1 MGFLNLE
8 GLRYLTAQ
16 LKTLFATKTYV
27 DEKFENSGTVKSVAN
42 IGPDGTGNVALTA
55 ENIQAIPNTAAVVSY
70 LEDGTPGDA
79 IPLNADTLGG
89 RPAEDFALS
98 ENGLPTV
105 EASKSGTVFQID
117 SVEAQQFILVPDAD
131 YVDGDTF
138 TIAGRSVEAKLPN
151 GTSLPGNFF
160 IAGAKIICLLN
171 NNTLYFAAGGGA
183 GGGGAGT
190 AKLCIYKA
198 VFTQEGWTLKTD
210 EGTSESWYEQTV
222 ALEAYNTN
230 KSATPNTVL
239 LTPMFI
245 KGESEEENSA
255 NAELAS
261 FKNDNGQVSVGDAT
275 VTVKA
280 VLSSAPNVSGTVYW
294 ASTDVVG
301 IAGGGSVPDNVM
313 LYRMD
318 DDTPGQPPTPINAD
332 TLQGHNAEY
341 FEEMAIHTYTCVT
354 SGTNHA
360 LTGTGNNIKFV
371 ADSDFAEGDTISVN
385 GTAVTAQTQGGET
398 LGDGAWV
405 AGAVV
410 VCYLEGRTLN
420 FNEGAFGAVKS
431 GQIIFASALNSM
443 NANTY
448 TNYDS
453 PYFLNGIC
461 KKSCNVHFF
470 AAIAYQ
476 AQNEKAFTFSVT
488 VNGEVKL
495 STNGP
500 DGGAANINRDMGT
513 LEINKG
519 DVVSAS
525 FPIGAGGANQRGGA
539 IIGILD

>member
-1 MGFLNLE
+1 
-8 GLRYLTAQ
+8 
-16 LKTLFATKTYV
+16 
-27 DEKFENSGTVKSVAN
+27 
-42 IGPDGTGNVALTA
+42 
-55 ENIQAIPNTAAVVSY
+55 
-70 LEDGTPGDA
+70 
-79 IPLNADTLGG
+79 
-89 RPAEDFALS
+89 
-98 ENGLPTV
+98 
-105 EASKSGTVFQID
+105 
-117 SVEAQQFILVPDAD
+117 
-131 YVDGDTF
+131 
-138 TIAGRSVEAKLPN
+138 
-151 GTSLPGNFF
+151 
-160 IAGAKIICLLN
+160 
-171 NNTLYFAAGGGA
+171 
-183 GGGGAGT
+183 
-190 AKLCIYKA
+190 
-198 VFTQEGWTLKTD
+198 
-210 EGTSESWYEQTV
+210 
-222 ALEAYNTN
+222 
-230 KSATPNTVL
+230 
-239 LTPMFI
+239 MFI

-261 FKNDNGQVSVGDAT
+261 FINDNGQVSVGDAT

>member
-42 IGPDGTGNVALTA
+42 IGPDGSGNVALTA

-117 SVEAQQFILVPDAD
+117 SVEAQQFILVPDSD

-183 GGGGAGT
+183 GGGGTGT

-198 VFTQEGWTLKTD
+198 TFTQEGWTLKTD

-239 LTPMFI
+239 LTPMFM

-255 NAELAS
+255 NAELVS
-261 FKNDNGQVSVGDAT
+261 FINDSGQVSVGDAT

-280 VLSSAPNVSGTVYW
+280 VLDSAPNVSGTVYW

-332 TLQGHNAEY
+332 TLQGHSADY
-341 FEEMAIHTYTCVT
+341 FATAAGLEALDAQAVMPYKAGDSYTFTSFDSGGFITGSAQNVYFHIPLWRPVVASMVSVT
-354 SGTNHA
+354 GSCRIRQGGKY
-360 LTGTGNNIKFV
+360 LFGTGNAKADISSLEVESLIK
-371 ADSDFAEGDTISVN
+371 EGYIFLRLTNPGGFDDAVNNDACAIDLDATI
-385 GTAVTAQTQGGET
+385 
-398 LGDGAWV
+398 
-405 AGAVV
+405 
-410 VCYLEGRTLN
+410 
-420 FNEGAFGAVKS
+420 
-431 GQIIFASALNSM
+431 
-443 NANTY
+443 
-448 TNYDS
+448 
-453 PYFLNGIC
+453 
-461 KKSCNVHFF
+461 
-470 AAIAYQ
+470 
-476 AQNEKAFTFSVT
+476 TFS
-488 VNGEVKL
+488 
-495 STNGP
+495 
-500 DGGAANINRDMGT
+500 
-513 LEINKG
+513 
-519 DVVSAS
+519 
-525 FPIGAGGANQRGGA
+525 
-539 IIGILD
+539 

>member
-198 VFTQEGWTLKTD
+198 AFTQEGWTLKTD

-230 KSATPNTVL
+230 KSATSNTVL
-239 LTPMFI
+239 LTPMFM
-245 KGESEEENSA
+245 KEESEEENSA
-255 NAELAS
+255 NAELVS
-261 FKNDNGQVSVGDAT
+261 FINDSGQVSVGDAT

-280 VLSSAPNVSGTVYW
+280 VLDSAPSVSGTVYW

-301 IAGGGSVPDNVM
+301 IAGGGSVPNNVM
-313 LYRMD
+313 RYRMD
-318 DDTPGQPPTPINAD
+318 DGTPAQPPTSINAD
-332 TLQGHNAEY
+332 TLQGHAADY
-341 FEEMAIHTYTCVT
+341 FATAAQFAQVAPYKAGDVISAPITMATLLT
-354 SGTNHA
+354 SGNTKIRILVPLNA
-360 LTGTGNNIKFV
+360 KVEENVTAKISGEVQVIQDGKYLVGASGV
-371 ADSDFAEGDTISVN
+371 SEDISVLSPAASISPF
-385 GTAVTAQTQGGET
+385 GLYVT
-398 LGDGAWV
+398 LSKD
-405 AGAVV
+405 
-410 VCYLEGRTLN
+410 N
-420 FNEGAFGAVKS
+420 F
-431 GQIIFASALNSM
+431 
-443 NANTY
+443 
-448 TNYDS
+448 
-453 PYFLNGIC
+453 
-461 KKSCNVHFF
+461 
-470 AAIAYQ
+470 
-476 AQNEKAFTFSVT
+476 
-488 VNGEVKL
+488 
-495 STNGP
+495 
-500 DGGAANINRDMGT
+500 
-513 LEINKG
+513 
-519 DVVSAS
+519 
-525 FPIGAGGANQRGGA
+525 GGANNSPVMVA
-539 IIGILD
+539 CSEFTVTFEEAT

>member
-42 IGPDGTGNVALTA
+42 IGPDGSGNVALTA

-89 RPAEDFALS
+89 RPAGDFALS

-171 NNTLYFAAGGGA
+171 NSTLYFAAGGGA

-198 VFTQEGWTLKTD
+198 AFTQEDWTLKTD

-230 KSATPNTVL
+230 KSATANTVL

-261 FKNDNGQVSVGDAT
+261 FINDNGQVSVGDAT

-280 VLSSAPNVSGTVYW
+280 VLDSAPNVSGTVYW

-318 DDTPGQPPTPINAD
+318 DGTPAQPPAPINAD

-410 VCYLEGRTLN
+410 MCYLEDSTLN
-420 FNEGAFGAVKS
+420 FNEGAFGAVKP

-443 NANTY
+443 NVNTY

-470 AAIAYQ
+470 AAIGYQ

-525 FPIGAGGANQRGGA
+525 FPMGAGGANQRGGA

>member
-261 FKNDNGQVSVGDAT
+261 FINDNGQVSVGDAT

-332 TLQGHNAEY
+332 TLQGHAADY
-341 FEEMAIHTYTCVT
+341 FATAAQFAQVAPYKAGDVISAPITIATLLT
-354 SGTNHA
+354 SGNTKIRILVPLNA
-360 LTGTGNNIKFV
+360 KVEENVTAKISGEVQVIQDGKYLVGASGV
-371 ADSDFAEGDTISVN
+371 SEDISVLSPAASISPF
-385 GTAVTAQTQGGET
+385 GLYVT
-398 LGDGAWV
+398 LSKD
-405 AGAVV
+405 
-410 VCYLEGRTLN
+410 N
-420 FNEGAFGAVKS
+420 F
-431 GQIIFASALNSM
+431 
-443 NANTY
+443 
-448 TNYDS
+448 
-453 PYFLNGIC
+453 
-461 KKSCNVHFF
+461 
-470 AAIAYQ
+470 
-476 AQNEKAFTFSVT
+476 
-488 VNGEVKL
+488 
-495 STNGP
+495 
-500 DGGAANINRDMGT
+500 
-513 LEINKG
+513 
-519 DVVSAS
+519 
-525 FPIGAGGANQRGGA
+525 GGANNSPVMVA
-539 IIGILD
+539 CSEFTVTFEEAT

>member
-89 RPAEDFALS
+89 RPAEDFALI

-222 ALEAYNTN
+222 ALEVYNTN
-230 KSATPNTVL
+230 KSATANTVL
-239 LTPMFI
+239 LTPMFM

-255 NAELAS
+255 NAELVS
-261 FKNDNGQVSVGDAT
+261 FINDSGQVSVGDAT

-280 VLSSAPNVSGTVYW
+280 VLDSAPNVSGTVYW
-294 ASTDVVG
+294 ASTDVVR

-318 DDTPGQPPTPINAD
+318 DGTPGQQPEQTIWGQTSDGQDAYVHSCTKAVYDSESEKTLDVLLREMLLAELPQPGQWNFAPYRISYGEGGVNAKRHPWVNFD
-332 TLQGHNAEY
+332 DDLDKTVYAALYA
-341 FEEMAIHTYTCVT
+341 AI
-354 SGTNHA
+354 
-360 LTGTGNNIKFV
+360 
-371 ADSDFAEGDTISVN
+371 GDTMSDGAADGMFNCKKLAERFPLVCGANFSVPV
-385 GTAVTAQTQGGET
+385 AGGEKEHT
-398 LGDGAWV
+398 LTVEELPEHKHVMPYTTGSGAS
-405 AGAVV
+405 AGVGYKLGTSETQSWSA
-410 VCYLEGRTLN
+410 TLTT
-420 FNEGAFGAVKS
+420 GAGKAHNNMPPYIVQTVHVKS
-431 GQIIFASALNSM
+431 
-443 NANTY
+443 
-448 TNYDS
+448 
-453 PYFLNGIC
+453 
-461 KKSCNVHFF
+461 
-470 AAIAYQ
+470 
-476 AQNEKAFTFSVT
+476 
-488 VNGEVKL
+488 
-495 STNGP
+495 
-500 DGGAANINRDMGT
+500 
-513 LEINKG
+513 
-519 DVVSAS
+519 
-525 FPIGAGGANQRGGA
+525 
-539 IIGILD
+539 

>member
-198 VFTQEGWTLKTD
+198 AFTQEGWTLKTD

-230 KSATPNTVL
+230 KSATSNTVL
-239 LTPMFI
+239 LTPMFM
-245 KGESEEENSA
+245 KEESEEENSA
-255 NAELAS
+255 NAELVS
-261 FKNDNGQVSVGDAT
+261 FINDSGQVSVGDAT

-280 VLSSAPNVSGTVYW
+280 VLDSAPSVSGTVYW

-301 IAGGGSVPDNVM
+301 IAGGGSVPNNVM
-313 LYRMD
+313 RYRMD
-318 DDTPGQPPTPINAD
+318 DGTPAQPPTPINAD
-332 TLQGHNAEY
+332 TLQGHAADY
-341 FEEMAIHTYTCVT
+341 FATAAQFAQVAPYKAGDVISAPITMATLLT
-354 SGTNHA
+354 SGNTKIRILVPLNA
-360 LTGTGNNIKFV
+360 KVEENVTAKISGEVQVIQDGKYLVGASGV
-371 ADSDFAEGDTISVN
+371 SEDISVLSPAASISPF
-385 GTAVTAQTQGGET
+385 GLYVT
-398 LGDGAWV
+398 LSKD
-405 AGAVV
+405 
-410 VCYLEGRTLN
+410 N
-420 FNEGAFGAVKS
+420 F
-431 GQIIFASALNSM
+431 
-443 NANTY
+443 
-448 TNYDS
+448 
-453 PYFLNGIC
+453 
-461 KKSCNVHFF
+461 
-470 AAIAYQ
+470 
-476 AQNEKAFTFSVT
+476 
-488 VNGEVKL
+488 
-495 STNGP
+495 
-500 DGGAANINRDMGT
+500 
-513 LEINKG
+513 
-519 DVVSAS
+519 
-525 FPIGAGGANQRGGA
+525 GGANNSPVMVA
-539 IIGILD
+539 CSEFTVTFEEAT

>member
-160 IAGAKIICLLN
+160 IAGSKIICLLN

-183 GGGGAGT
+183 GGGGSGT

-198 VFTQEGWTLKTD
+198 AFAQEGWTLKTD
-210 EGTSESWYEQTV
+210 EETSESWYEQTV

-239 LTPMFI
+239 LTPMFM
-245 KGESEEENSA
+245 KEESEEENSA
-255 NAELAS
+255 NAELVS
-261 FKNDNGQVSVGDAT
+261 FINDSGQVSVGDAT

-280 VLSSAPNVSGTVYW
+280 VLDSAPSVSGTVYW

-318 DDTPGQPPTPINAD
+318 DDTPGQPPAPVNAD
-332 TLQGHNAEY
+332 TLQGHAADY
-341 FEEMAIHTYTCVT
+341 
-354 SGTNHA
+354 
-360 LTGTGNNIKFV
+360 FV
-371 ADSDFAEGDTISVN
+371 AQETLDAQRTYSAKEQWTGEHWIDGKKIYRKYMSVPVDGATKRVSHLIDNIGDFKRFDTSKSCIEISPN
-385 GTAVTAQTQGGET
+385 GKLSPVVVPMYIRDTYYTALEYVGEDEIQIFLGGELLNYKPVTAKLILLYTKNET
-398 LGDGAWV
+398 
-405 AGAVV
+405 
-410 VCYLEGRTLN
+410 
-420 FNEGAFGAVKS
+420 
-431 GQIIFASALNSM
+431 
-443 NANTY
+443 
-448 TNYDS
+448 
-453 PYFLNGIC
+453 
-461 KKSCNVHFF
+461 
-470 AAIAYQ
+470 
-476 AQNEKAFTFSVT
+476 
-488 VNGEVKL
+488 
-495 STNGP
+495 
-500 DGGAANINRDMGT
+500 
-513 LEINKG
+513 
-519 DVVSAS
+519 
-525 FPIGAGGANQRGGA
+525 
-539 IIGILD
+539 

>member
-171 NNTLYFAAGGGA
+171 NNTLYFAAGGG
-183 GGGGAGT
+183 GAGT

-198 VFTQEGWTLKTD
+198 AFTQEGWTLKTD

-230 KSATPNTVL
+230 KSATSNTVL
-239 LTPMFI
+239 LTPMFM
-245 KGESEEENSA
+245 KEESEEENSA
-255 NAELAS
+255 NAELVS
-261 FKNDNGQVSVGDAT
+261 FINDSGQVSVGDAT

-280 VLSSAPNVSGTVYW
+280 VLDSAPSVSGTVYW

-301 IAGGGSVPDNVM
+301 IAGGGSVPNNVM
-313 LYRMD
+313 RYRMD
-318 DDTPGQPPTPINAD
+318 DGTPAQPPTPINAD
-332 TLQGHNAEY
+332 TLQGHAADY
-341 FEEMAIHTYTCVT
+341 FATAAQFAQVAPYKAGDVISAPITMATLLT
-354 SGTNHA
+354 SGNTKIRILVPLNA
-360 LTGTGNNIKFV
+360 KVEENVTAKISGEVQVIQDGKYLVGASGV
-371 ADSDFAEGDTISVN
+371 SEDISVLSPAASISPF
-385 GTAVTAQTQGGET
+385 GLYVT
-398 LGDGAWV
+398 LSKD
-405 AGAVV
+405 
-410 VCYLEGRTLN
+410 N
-420 FNEGAFGAVKS
+420 F
-431 GQIIFASALNSM
+431 
-443 NANTY
+443 
-448 TNYDS
+448 
-453 PYFLNGIC
+453 
-461 KKSCNVHFF
+461 
-470 AAIAYQ
+470 
-476 AQNEKAFTFSVT
+476 
-488 VNGEVKL
+488 
-495 STNGP
+495 
-500 DGGAANINRDMGT
+500 
-513 LEINKG
+513 
-519 DVVSAS
+519 
-525 FPIGAGGANQRGGA
+525 GGANNSPVMVA
-539 IIGILD
+539 CSEFTVTFEEAT

>member
-160 IAGAKIICLLN
+160 IAGSKIICLLN

-183 GGGGAGT
+183 GGGGSGT

-198 VFTQEGWTLKTD
+198 AFAQEGWTLKTD
-210 EGTSESWYEQTV
+210 EETSESWYEQTV

-239 LTPMFI
+239 LTPMFM
-245 KGESEEENSA
+245 KEESEEENSA
-255 NAELAS
+255 NAELVS
-261 FKNDNGQVSVGDAT
+261 FINDSGQVSVGDAT

-280 VLSSAPNVSGTVYW
+280 VLDSAPSVSGTVYW

-301 IAGGGSVPDNVM
+301 IAGGGSVPNNVM
-313 LYRMD
+313 RYRMD
-318 DDTPGQPPTPINAD
+318 DGTPAQPPTPINAD
-332 TLQGHNAEY
+332 TLQGHAADY
-341 FEEMAIHTYTCVT
+341 FATAAQFAQVAPYKAGDVISAPITMATLLT
-354 SGTNHA
+354 SGNTKIRILVPLNA
-360 LTGTGNNIKFV
+360 KVEENVTAKISGEVQVIQDGKYLVGASGV
-371 ADSDFAEGDTISVN
+371 SEDISVLSPAASISPF
-385 GTAVTAQTQGGET
+385 GLYVT
-398 LGDGAWV
+398 LSKD
-405 AGAVV
+405 
-410 VCYLEGRTLN
+410 N
-420 FNEGAFGAVKS
+420 F
-431 GQIIFASALNSM
+431 
-443 NANTY
+443 
-448 TNYDS
+448 
-453 PYFLNGIC
+453 
-461 KKSCNVHFF
+461 
-470 AAIAYQ
+470 
-476 AQNEKAFTFSVT
+476 
-488 VNGEVKL
+488 
-495 STNGP
+495 
-500 DGGAANINRDMGT
+500 
-513 LEINKG
+513 
-519 DVVSAS
+519 
-525 FPIGAGGANQRGGA
+525 GGANNSPVMVA
-539 IIGILD
+539 CSEFTVTFEEAT

>member
-198 VFTQEGWTLKTD
+198 AFTQEGWTLKTD

-230 KSATPNTVL
+230 KSATSNTVL
-239 LTPMFI
+239 LTPMFM
-245 KGESEEENSA
+245 KEESEEENSA
-255 NAELAS
+255 NAELVS
-261 FKNDNGQVSVGDAT
+261 FINDSGQVSVGDAT

-280 VLSSAPNVSGTVYW
+280 VLDSAPSVSGTVYW

-301 IAGGGSVPDNVM
+301 IAGGGSVPNNVM
-313 LYRMD
+313 RYRMD
-318 DDTPGQPPTPINAD
+318 DGTPAQPPTPINAD
-332 TLQGHNAEY
+332 TLQGHAADY
-341 FEEMAIHTYTCVT
+341 FAAAAQFAQVAPYKAGDVISAPITMATLLT
-354 SGTNHA
+354 SGNTKIRILVPLNA
-360 LTGTGNNIKFV
+360 KVEENVTAKISGEVQVIQDGKYLVGASGV
-371 ADSDFAEGDTISVN
+371 SEDISVLSPAASISPF
-385 GTAVTAQTQGGET
+385 GLYVT
-398 LGDGAWV
+398 LSKD
-405 AGAVV
+405 
-410 VCYLEGRTLN
+410 N
-420 FNEGAFGAVKS
+420 F
-431 GQIIFASALNSM
+431 
-443 NANTY
+443 
-448 TNYDS
+448 
-453 PYFLNGIC
+453 
-461 KKSCNVHFF
+461 
-470 AAIAYQ
+470 
-476 AQNEKAFTFSVT
+476 
-488 VNGEVKL
+488 
-495 STNGP
+495 
-500 DGGAANINRDMGT
+500 
-513 LEINKG
+513 
-519 DVVSAS
+519 
-525 FPIGAGGANQRGGA
+525 GGANNSPVMVA
-539 IIGILD
+539 CSEFTVTFEEAT